1 MRDESTIERLRTVP
15 ICSGLDDA
23 MLWKIAEA
31 AAPFE
36 AEPGRVIAEHGQPG
50 SGMFLLTEGAVEVQL
65 PSGRTIALGPGEVVG
80 ELSVLADVERVARV
94 RATEPVRGLAISRAA
109 LRDLLDA
116 EPRIAVAML
125 PVLARRLAEV
135 ESGPA

>member
-1 MRDESTIERLRTVP
+1 MTTTSDIERLRAIP
-15 ICSGLDDA
+15 ICSGLDEA
-23 MLWKIAEA
+23 MLSKIAEA

-50 SGMFLLTEGAVEVQL
+50 SGMFLLTEGTVEVQL
-65 PSGRTIALGPGEVVG
+65 PSGRMITLGAGEVVG
-80 ELSVLADVERVARV
+80 ELSVLADVQRVARV

-109 LRDLLDA
+109 LRDLLEA

-125 PVLARRLAEV
+125 PVLARRLAEA
-135 ESGPA
+135 ESGPF

>member
-1 MRDESTIERLRTVP
+1 LTDPTDIERLRAVP

-23 MLWKIAEA
+23 LLAKLAEA

-50 SGMFLLTEGAVEVQL
+50 SGMFLLTEGSVEVQL

-80 ELSVLADVERVARV
+80 ELSVLADVRRVARV
-94 RATEPVRGLAISRAA
+94 RATETVRGLAISRAA

-125 PVLARRLAEV
+125 PVLARRLAEA
-135 ESGPA
+135 ESDPS

>member
-1 MRDESTIERLRTVP
+1 MTDESILERLRTIP
-15 ICSGLDDA
+15 ICSDLDDA
-23 MLWKIAEA
+23 MLAKLAEA

-36 AEPGRVIAEHGQPG
+36 AESGRVIAEHGQPG
-50 SGMFLLTEGAVEVQL
+50 SGLFLLTEGTVEVQL
-65 PSGRTIALGPGEVVG
+65 PSGRRIALGPGEVVG

-109 LRDLLDA
+109 LRDLLED

-125 PVLARRLAEV
+125 PVLARRLAEA
-135 ESGPA
+135 ESGPS